1 MLQHFAS
8 VNIPIRRQISFSAMA
23 VSRGEEHRQS
33 HLFCGDCIP
42 GPLIPSTDAKAL
54 LLAFRTDEV
63 ETAVGFQLE
72 LHFLSISHPN
82 WRGDGKS
89 ST

>member
-1 MLQHFAS
+1 
-8 VNIPIRRQISFSAMA
+8 MA

-89 ST
+89 QKKKAPIIPACELPLALAL